1 MNSKNFSEL
10 KTLTITLIETYGQK
24 ETENNWNESALM
36 IRKLSNLLISNFE
49 KLNFQNEES
58 VELIINVLEQ
68 SVIISFLSSNF
79 DFLVFQ

>member
-68 SVIISFLSSNF
+68 SVIISFLSCNF